1 MPDHPNLV
9 FLLTDQQAIR
19 TLGCYGNDRIET
31 PNVDAFARE
40 SVQFERAY
48 CAQPVCTPNR
58 STLLTGRYPHTT
70 GLTENNT
77 PLPGE
82 ERCLPELGDFE
93 EYATAFMGK
102 WDLGDEIFPQHGF
115 EKWISIDDGYRD
127 QYTRGETDERSSYA
141 SFLEANGFEPD
152 LNGGRFSRE
161 FAASLPE
168 EYSKPAYLADEATRF
183 IHEHRDEPFIL
194 FVSFLEP
201 HPPYSGPRDE
211 QYNSDDVSL
220 PRNFDHAEFDDQPLR
235 VRYFREANRRPE
247 AEWREIAARY
257 WGLASL
263 VDTHAGRI
271 LDALSEEGLTEQTAT
286 VYTSDHGTM
295 MGSQRLLNKNVL
307 FEESV
312 RVPLLLRVPGAE
324 YNGSAVE
331 HPVSQVDLVPTLLDA
346 LGEPRPD
353 RLQGYSLLPFL
364 RGDEDAPVE
373 PNVVIEQNGPDGDA
387 ISRRKD
393 EWPAS
398 GSRPEIDADVVASL
412 PDTVTEA
419 EILRALQEPV
429 RSIVT
434 PDGWKLNYHCD
445 GGHELYDLDR
455 DPHETENL
463 AGRSEHAERVANL
476 FELILD
482 WQVRTRDRIYLP

>member
-201 HPPYSGPRDE
+201 HPPYSGPETSSTIRTTSPCHGTSITPSSTISRSGSGTSARPTAGLRRSGE
-211 QYNSDDVSL
+211 RS
-220 PRNFDHAEFDDQPLR
+220 PRATGAWRASSTPTPGGSSTR
-235 VRYFREANRRPE
+235 SPTAASKPKRRPSSQ
-247 AEWREIAARY
+247 AITAR
-257 WGLASL
+257 
-263 VDTHAGRI
+263 
-271 LDALSEEGLTEQTAT
+271 
-286 VYTSDHGTM
+286 
-295 MGSQRLLNKNVL
+295 
-307 FEESV
+307 
-312 RVPLLLRVPGAE
+312 
-324 YNGSAVE
+324 
-331 HPVSQVDLVPTLLDA
+331 
-346 LGEPRPD
+346 
-353 RLQGYSLLPFL
+353 
-364 RGDEDAPVE
+364 
-373 PNVVIEQNGPDGDA
+373 
-387 ISRRKD
+387 
-393 EWPAS
+393 
-398 GSRPEIDADVVASL
+398 
-412 PDTVTEA
+412 
-419 EILRALQEPV
+419 
-429 RSIVT
+429 
-434 PDGWKLNYHCD
+434 
-445 GGHELYDLDR
+445 
-455 DPHETENL
+455 
-463 AGRSEHAERVANL
+463 
-476 FELILD
+476 
-482 WQVRTRDRIYLP
+482 